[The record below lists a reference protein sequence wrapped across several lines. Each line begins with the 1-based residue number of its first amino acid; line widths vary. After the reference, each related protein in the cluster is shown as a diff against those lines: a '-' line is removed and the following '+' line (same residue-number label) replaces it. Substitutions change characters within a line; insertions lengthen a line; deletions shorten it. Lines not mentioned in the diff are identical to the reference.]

1 MGARARPDFVR
12 ADLVRPDLVRTLLL
26 LLATL
31 SAIVGLDHLRAA
43 LAARVHKVRETADVY
58 ALPPPEYVKV
68 ASLGYRDAVASVLWA
83 STLYQYGDHV
93 SHNQRFEY
101 PTQYIETILTLDPA
115 FRPAYKF
122 LSTLTTMQV
131 VAPSR
136 AQLEEVRR
144 LLQTGVRELPSD
156 ADVWGAYASF
166 MMFEGAQFLEE
177 HEKQRW
183 RVAGAKAAQ
192 RAVELGY
199 FMDTLSLTGA
209 IFLERAGERDLAIAQ
224 LERAYALAPN
234 DETRERIAS
243 KLRKLRAQD
252 VVARVEGLQRA
263 MINLWLGR
271 FPWLSESM
279 LVVVGPPRDVAGCA
293 GLVGTLERCTPGW
306 PGFTAAP

>member
-1 MGARARPDFVR
+1 MAGRARPDFVR
-12 ADLVRPDLVRTLLL
+12 ALLL
-26 LLATL
+26 VLATL
-31 SAIVGLDHLRAA
+31 GAIVGLDRLRTT
-43 LAARVHKVRETADVY
+43 LTARVYKIRETEDVY
-58 ALPPPEYVKV
+58 ALPPPEYVRV

-101 PTQYIETILTLDPA
+101 PTQYVETILTLDPS

-131 VAPSR
+131 AAPSR
-136 AQLEEVRR
+136 AQLEEARR
-144 LLQTGVRELPSD
+144 LLQNGVRELPSD

-166 MMFEGAQFLEE
+166 MMFEGAQFLDEG
-177 HEKQRW
+177 EKHRW
-183 RVAGAKAAQ
+183 RVEGAKAAQ

-199 FMDTLSLTGA
+199 FMDNLSITGA

-224 LERAYALAPN
+224 LERAYAVAPN
-234 DETRERIAS
+234 DATRERIAA

-252 VVARVEGLQRA
+252 VVARVEQLQRA
-263 MINLWLGR
+263 MIGLWLGR
-271 FPWLSESM
+271 FPWLSESL
-279 LVVVGPPRDVAGCA
+279 LVAIGPPREVAACA
-293 GLVGTLERCTPGW
+293 GLVGTVERCTPGW